1 MTTSIITDEVSVPG
15 KTITLKAYVARPS
28 IQDRLP
34 AVIVV
39 QEWWG
44 LNEHIRDICRRFA
57 AEGYYSIAPDL
68 YSRQGHKV
76 ATDPDL
82 AARLMA
88 GLKKEDGIADL
99 ISTVAWLKGSKLV
112 RTDRIGVIGFCMGG
126 SYALLLP
133 CVTTDIK
140 AAAPFY
146 GEIPPDDTLKN
157 LACPIFYAYGE
168 NDGWITRAE
177 VDRLSA
183 AIKRFEKPG
192 EVKIYPGCSHGFFND
207 TRKDV
212 YRPAEAADA
221 WQRVLK
227 LFEANLRDVARSAS
241 V

>member
-1 MTTSIITDEVSVPG
+1 MATSIITDEVSVPG

-126 SYALLLP
+126 SSAKRGDQAIREARRGEDLSWLLARILQRHQKRCLP
-133 CVTTDIK
+133 AGGSRRRVAASAQAFWGEPARRRAQRFGLERRGCV
-140 AAAPFY
+140 
-146 GEIPPDDTLKN
+146 GGGRGL
-157 LACPIFYAYGE
+157 
-168 NDGWITRAE
+168 
-177 VDRLSA
+177 V
-183 AIKRFEKPG
+183 
-192 EVKIYPGCSHGFFND
+192 
-207 TRKDV
+207 
-212 YRPAEAADA
+212 
-221 WQRVLK
+221 
-227 LFEANLRDVARSAS
+227 
-241 V
+241 